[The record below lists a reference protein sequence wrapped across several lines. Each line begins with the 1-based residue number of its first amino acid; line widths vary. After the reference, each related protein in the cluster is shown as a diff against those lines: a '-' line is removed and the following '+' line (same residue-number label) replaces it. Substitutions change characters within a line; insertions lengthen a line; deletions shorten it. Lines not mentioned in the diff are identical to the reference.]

1 MEETRNTALI
11 TGASGGIGE
20 ALARECARASFSY
33 SALIDRW
40 LAGWA
45 ATLASAHD

>member
-1 MEETRNTALI
+1 MGETGNTGLI

-20 ALARECARASFSY
+20 ALARECAPALFSY
-33 SALIDRW
+33 CALIDRW